1 MLGEVIYIPSHL
13 LYVRG
18 SPILFRSMAEIKGA
32 SRGARPP
39 KYLKKKKKKK
49 KKSNFLKKIILKKK
63 NNPKIRCSYNNA
75 PTRLQTPTN

>member
-49 KKSNFLKKIILKKK
+49 KKNLIF
-63 NNPKIRCSYNNA
+63 
-75 PTRLQTPTN
+75 

>member
-49 KKSNFLKKIILKKK
+49 KKKKNFLKKD
-63 NNPKIRCSYNNA
+63 NYRKIK
-75 PTRLQTPTN
+75 

>member
-49 KKSNFLKKIILKKK
+49 KQCNFLT
-63 NNPKIRCSYNNA
+63 KIRCSYNNA